1 MDREEVYI
9 LSLGIL
15 QYEGIGK
22 IPENK
27 YERLRRSCQLG
38 RKKTFT
44 VWNAKSQMKKE
55 FKGRGNQMYKIYA
68 KNPPQGLQT
77 PEVTSDTYLDLTL
90 MEQ

>member
-1 MDREEVYI
+1 
-9 LSLGIL
+9 
-15 QYEGIGK
+15 
-22 IPENK
+22 
-27 YERLRRSCQLG
+27 
-38 RKKTFT
+38 
-44 VWNAKSQMKKE
+44 MKKE